1 MCTRHATFCVCPI
14 QANCVAS
21 TTGHV
26 DAGVAGKAYQVAVS
40 VSIVT
45 SIPSVPKKK
54 KILRVATTQQI
65 LVVLVESWIQV
76 GDDGCTVIFC
86 LRIEPQ
92 TTQARDTRNTHKKE
106 TMVLF
111 RLGLEIS
118 I

>member
-1 MCTRHATFCVCPI
+1 MHGGMAQAVRGTVYVLSPEHVVKLCTVMCTRHATFCVCPI
-14 QANCVAS
+14 HANCVAS

-65 LVVLVESWIQV
+65 LVVLVESWI
-76 GDDGCTVIFC
+76 
-86 LRIEPQ
+86 
-92 TTQARDTRNTHKKE
+92 
-106 TMVLF
+106 
-111 RLGLEIS
+111 
-118 I
+118 